1 MVVAEA
7 LARGLPVVGTDTGA
21 VRTLVGDSAGIVI
34 PPGDVEAL
42 TDALRQVIGDS
53 ARLAHLADGA
63 RLLARR
69 ARGPGTM
76 RSDSTSAALARVHAD
91 G

>member
-53 ARLAHLADGA
+53 SRRAHLADGA
-63 RLLARR
+63 RR
-69 ARGPGTM
+69 ARE
-76 RSDSTSAALARVHAD
+76 RLSTWDDAVGRLSAALARVHAD